1 MVDDITTRFLR
12 PGYAVGDADDWPA
25 SGFAETPGADARC
38 RIFLATTDNERLR
51 AAFGAF
57 GPPAVIAAADWLCQ
71 RVTGETIENARSLS
85 VRELERALALS
96 PTQRYAGALAIDA
109 LANAMVNLGR

>member
-1 MVDDITTRFLR
+1 MDEVTTRFLQ
-12 PGYAVGDADDWPA
+12 PAYAVGNVDDWPA
-25 SGFAETPGADARC
+25 SGFGETPGADARC
-38 RIFLATTDNERLR
+38 RIFLAIADDERLR

-57 GPPAVIAAADWLCQ
+57 GPPPVIAAADWTCQ

-109 LANAMVNLGR
+109 LANAMINLGR